1 MNLIIDIGNT
11 RIKYAL
17 FESQK
22 LIHLESTS
30 DFDLP
35 LITKWVEDYPIKSAI
50 VSDVRDVRHQI
61 EADLMK
67 LLSKVLFLDEKT
79 TLPINN
85 SYRTPETLGKD
96 RIAAVVGAWSRF
108 PNRNSL
114 VIDAGTAITYDFIDQ
129 TGTYLGGNIS
139 PGLQTRF
146 RALHDYTGKLPLL
159 EVKAVEEEIGKDTTN
174 AIQSGVGLGLT
185 FEVEKY
191 ISHFSEK
198 YHDLHVI
205 ITGGDAV
212 FFETILK
219 NSIFVDLNVTLIGLN
234 RILIDNDK

>member
-17 FESQK
+17 FENQK
-22 LIHLESTS
+22 LIQWESTS
-30 DFDLP
+30 DFDICLV
-35 LITKWVEDYPIKSAI
+35 TQWSKSFNIKKAM
-50 VSDVRDVRHQI
+50 VSDVRNIRH
-61 EADLMK
+61 EVEPLMK
-67 LLSKVLFLDEKT
+67 GINIKVMFLDET
-79 TLPINN
+79 TPLPINN
-85 SYRTPETLGKD
+85 SYRTPKTLGKD

-108 PNRNSL
+108 PNKNSL

-129 TGTYLGGNIS
+129 TGIYLGGNIS
-139 PGLQTRF
+139 PGLQSRF

-159 EVKAVEEEIGKDTTN
+159 EAKTVEEEIGKDTNN
-174 AIQSGVGLGLT
+174 AIQSGVGLGLI

-219 NSIFVDLNVTLIGLN
+219 NSIFVDLNVTIIGLN